1 MNSLEVKASLGR
13 GGGEQLEKTGKV
25 AREMGARAQPH
36 CQWSLLSV
44 PRLSLTVS
52 SSTDPCHGPSMTLP
66 QSSLFERALLTSTN
80 EDTNLERREENGK
93 KSKHGVF
100 KIGLAF
106 LSGSSLQG
114 QLPTPPPPPPPP
126 HDLAGTLRGIKEQ
139 LGSWVLG
146 LETRMFLEKPWGGK
160 GK

>member
-1 MNSLEVKASLGR
+1 MWDEFIRGESITGE
-13 GGGEQLEKTGKV
+13 GGGRAAGEDRKGGKRDGGHKPSHTASGHSSLSQGFPSQL
-25 AREMGARAQPH
+25 
-36 CQWSLLSV
+36 
-44 PRLSLTVS
+44 S
-52 SSTDPCHGPSMTLP
+52 SSTDPCHGPSRTLP
-66 QSSLFERALLTSTN
+66 QSSLFERTLLTSTN
-80 EDTNLERREENGK
+80 EDTNLEREEKGK

-146 LETRMFLEKPWGGK
+146 LDTRMF
-160 GK
+160 

>member
-1 MNSLEVKASLGR
+1 MKASLGR
-13 GGGEQLEKTGKV
+13 GGGEQLEKTGTV
-25 AREMGARAQPH
+25 AREMGHEPSHTASGH
-36 CQWSLLSV
+36 SSLSQGFPSQL
-44 PRLSLTVS
+44 S

-80 EDTNLERREENGK
+80 EDTNLERREEKGK

-114 QLPTPPPPPPPP
+114 QLPTPPPPAP
-126 HDLAGTLRGIKEQ
+126 T
-139 LGSWVLG
+139 
-146 LETRMFLEKPWGGK
+146 TTT
-160 GK
+160 